1 MRRRVGQYDADPVI
15 AIEHAGELLVEAAD
29 AQVEIGEHLLGGEVE
44 GVDVVLA
51 VIEEV
56 ADLFERCRRAR
67 RFDFVAGDR
76 RPIGLQLAGHRNE
89 APVHPDHRLA
99 DGGHPGDKFRDLC
112 LADAVELG
120 VLGGLGQITDEP
132 GVGIGG
138 EVVGRQVEFA
148 TQSEQHGDRQ
158 RAVIVLQLVDVA
170 RRQVEAAGQRSLGE
184 SLLFS

>member
-112 LADAVELG
+112 LADAVERA
-120 VLGGLGQITDEP
+120 VDERDVDLVAQLP
-132 GVGIGG
+132 AFALIVIGG
-138 EVVGRQVEFA
+138 NLFKFSTEQIDAERKLRA
-148 TQSEQHGDRQ
+148 TQALAGFFPPAEA
-158 RAVIVLQLVDVA
+158 RA
-170 RRQVEAAGQRSLGE
+170 E
-184 SLLFS
+184 S